1 MSGVELD
8 LICPEIDVDDF
19 SSVSKP
25 NTSVEENQI
34 IEQNEEEIIP
44 IINDLETQISN
55 ENILV
60 PPDQHYIEESIDS
73 ESNQMQIPEN
83 KTTLQEQIIST
94 NNEKDIAAL
103 ENIFN
108 DTVYFLIKSGNEENV
123 SLAKAKGVWS
133 TPPANENKLNRAFR
147 EHRNVILIFSVAESK
162 AFQGFARMSCQAR
175 HDSQPI
181 NWVLPPGMSNRAFS
195 GVIHIDWISRRSLP
209 FNQTLHLFNS
219 WNENKP
225 VKIGR
230 DGQEIEPRCAESLC
244 RLFPSDP
251 TMDIISISKK
261 IDKHKASRSPLSK
274 DINHSIDRHRSDVNL
289 SPTNLA
295 IIFLNLYRTFKKG
308 VG

>member
-1 MSGVELD
+1 
-8 LICPEIDVDDF
+8 
-19 SSVSKP
+19 
-25 NTSVEENQI
+25 
-34 IEQNEEEIIP
+34 
-44 IINDLETQISN
+44 
-55 ENILV
+55 
-60 PPDQHYIEESIDS
+60 
-73 ESNQMQIPEN
+73 
-83 KTTLQEQIIST
+83 
-94 NNEKDIAAL
+94 
-103 ENIFN
+103 
-108 DTVYFLIKSGNEENV
+108 
-123 SLAKAKGVWS
+123 
-133 TPPANENKLNRAFR
+133 
-147 EHRNVILIFSVAESK
+147 
-162 AFQGFARMSCQAR
+162 MSCQGR

-195 GVIHIDWISRRSLP
+195 GVIYIDWISRRSLP

-251 TMDIISISKK
+251 TIDLLSISKK
-261 IDKHKASRSPLSK
+261 TDKHQSSRSPLSK
-274 DINHSIDRHRSDVNL
+274 DVNHSPDRPRSDVTL